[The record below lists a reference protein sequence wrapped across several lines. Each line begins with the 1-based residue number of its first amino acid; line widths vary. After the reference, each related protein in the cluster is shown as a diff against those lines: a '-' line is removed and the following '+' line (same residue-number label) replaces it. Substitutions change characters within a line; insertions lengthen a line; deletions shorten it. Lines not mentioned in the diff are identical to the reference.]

1 MLKLNKF
8 YFKPPNKPLTEVPR
22 GMQIF
27 YGPDGPLND
36 FGNVRGIGQNL
47 TYYLNCY
54 NDDLQARPN
63 PLDPE
68 NGGNLQML
76 SKIDLYFFFTELKN
90 LKIVHFPLHLYTQS
104 GL

>member
-68 NGGNLQML
+68 NGG
-76 SKIDLYFFFTELKN
+76 K
-90 LKIVHFPLHLYTQS
+90 
-104 GL
+104 